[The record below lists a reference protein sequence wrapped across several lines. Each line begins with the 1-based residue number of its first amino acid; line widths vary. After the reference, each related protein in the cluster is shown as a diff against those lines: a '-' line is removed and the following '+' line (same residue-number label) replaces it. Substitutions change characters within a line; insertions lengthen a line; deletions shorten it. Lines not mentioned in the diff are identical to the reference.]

1 MPSYLS
7 ESLQL
12 AVYVDGRLDDV
23 SVLPA
28 QWRWSCR
35 NMPFDTRRPRV
46 PGGSHAGLEHPPIGL
61 QSCSVVPCRPGTPSH
76 WTSELQRRAMQA
88 WNTLPLDFRAA
99 PSLAMFQRR
108 LKLSRF
114 NASFPDDRNLISD
127 LSILYSAPVTVL
139 NCDSVTLIISLI
151 IIIIKTTVV
160 AW

>member
-1 MPSYLS
+1 MK
-7 ESLQL
+7 
-12 AVYVDGRLDDV
+12 
-23 SVLPA
+23 
-28 QWRWSCR
+28 SC
-35 NMPFDTRRPRV
+35 
-46 PGGSHAGLEHPPIGL
+46 H
-61 QSCSVVPCRPGTPSH
+61 SVVTTMPTTACTTPCRH
-76 WTSELQRRAMQA
+76 TSQSRSSWQSMWMVDSTTSPFCQLNDVGRAATCHSTLGDRAFPVAATQA

-99 PSLAMFQRR
+99 PSLATFQRR